1 MSLLLSA
8 FVVLLIPFVVVAA
21 LALRYGAESRPFW
34 DERPYDGRPN
44 L

>member
-1 MSLLLSA
+1 VSILLSA
-8 FVVLLIPFVVVAA
+8 FVLLLIPFAVVAGV
-21 LALRYGAESRPFW
+21 ALRYGAESRPFW

>member
-1 MSLLLSA
+1 MSAVLLA
-8 FVVLLIPFVVVAA
+8 FVGLLIPFGV
-21 LALRYGAESRPFW
+21 LAGLSLRYGAESRPFW